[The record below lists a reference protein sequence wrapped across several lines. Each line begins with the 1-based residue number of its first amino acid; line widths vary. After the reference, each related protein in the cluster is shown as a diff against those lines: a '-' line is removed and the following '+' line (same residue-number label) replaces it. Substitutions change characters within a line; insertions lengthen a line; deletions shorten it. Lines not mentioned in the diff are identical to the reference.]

1 MDRLRYPA
9 QPPQAAP
16 SKEHSVSEHIRIAP
30 SILAADFT
38 RLGADIAEAEA
49 GGADSIHVDV
59 MDGRF
64 VPNITMGPL
73 VVAAARRATTL
84 PLDVHLM
91 IVEPE
96 QHLAAFAEA
105 GADIISVHVETC
117 PHLHRVIQQIRE
129 LGVRPA
135 VVLNPG
141 TPAVLI
147 EEILAEVDMVLV
159 MTVNP
164 GFGGQQFITATL
176 GKIGR
181 IRQMITRLGRPVDLQ
196 VDGGIDRSTAP
207 LVAAHGANVLVAG
220 TSVFGTAEGIGSAIA
235 GLRAAAHGT

>member
-1 MDRLRYPA
+1 M
-9 QPPQAAP
+9 
-16 SKEHSVSEHIRIAP
+16 SEHIRIAP

-38 RLGADIAEAEA
+38 RLGAEIAEAEA

-73 VVAAARRATTL
+73 VVAAARRATAL
-84 PLDVHLM
+84 SLDVHLM

-96 QHLAAFAEA
+96 HHIAAFVEA

-117 PHLHRVIQQIRE
+117 PHLHRVVQQIRE
-129 LGVRPA
+129 LGARPA
-135 VVLNPG
+135 VVLNPH
-141 TPAVLI
+141 TPAAFI
-147 EEILAEVDMVLV
+147 EEILPEVDMVLV

-181 IRQMITRLGRPVDLQ
+181 IRQMITRLGRPVDVQ

-220 TSVFGTAEGIGSAIA
+220 TSVFGTAEGIGNAIA